1 MRIGLTFLLF
11 IALQHTLSAQQAPQ
25 YSHYVFNQFQLNPA
39 VAGSKPCLD
48 LRFGFRNQWAGFGEG
63 PKTQFGSIHSAVGRK
78 SEKSTNWHGLGVKF
92 ETDQAA
98 RFRQSMV
105 ALAYA
110 YHFQMTRE
118 MYASV
123 GLFVGFNQYR
133 VDLTNAI
140 FLDPNDV
147 VFENVQ
153 AQNLLVPDVTPGFW
167 MHNDDFFLGIS
178 VKHIV
183 GNTLLESTGDPAAP
197 PEAKLRPHF
206 NLTTGKAYEM
216 SKTVNFI
223 PSLRLSYVSA
233 APLAFDVN
241 AFVDFDNTLALGLG
255 YRNGDALIGMFK
267 LNFMKYFTLGY
278 AYDFTISDMSNVSN
292 STHEVMLG
300 IIACPSKSGGRHTPC
315 AAYD

>member
-1 MRIGLTFLLF
+1 MRIGLALLF
-11 IALQHTLSAQQAPQ
+11 FLVLQLSVRGQQTPQ

-78 SEKSTNWHGLGVKF
+78 SEKATNWHGLGVKF

-105 ALAYA
+105 AIAYA
-110 YHFQMTRE
+110 YHFQMSRE

-133 VDLTNAI
+133 LDLTNA
-140 FLDPNDV
+140 LVAPNDPV
-147 VFENVQ
+147 LDEFQQN
-153 AQNLLVPDVTPGFW
+153 NLLVPDITPGFW
-167 MHNDDFFLGIS
+167 MHNEDFFLGVS
-178 VKHIV
+178 VKHIM
-183 GNTLLESTGDPAAP
+183 GNTLLESTGDDDVPA
-197 PEAKLRPHF
+197 EAKLRPHF
-206 NLTTGKAYEM
+206 NLTSGKAYEM

-223 PSLRLSYVSA
+223 PSLRVSYVSA

-267 LNFMKYFTLGY
+267 LNFAKHFSLGY
-278 AYDFTISDMSNVSN
+278 AYDFTISDMSTVSN
-292 STHEVMLG
+292 STHEVILG